1 MAIHRRPP
9 HPLRGPLIL
18 LALLLV
24 LIGAIVA
31 IASSADEVPVK
42 PIEVD
47 VTRADKG

>member
-18 LALLLV
+18 LVILV
-24 LIGAIVA
+24 LLIGGIVV
-31 IASSADEVPVK
+31 IANSAKPVPVK

-47 VTRADKG
+47 VARGQQG